1 MGGGAHPRLK
11 AAVTGSSGFQ
21 GKALVAKLAL
31 ENEVQGFDIAAED
44 AIDLRHEEPD
54 FRGCEVVYHL
64 AARVGGNRFTHGPQD
79 PDILL
84 DNCLIDEN
92 VLRGA
97 VRSEV
102 KRFVYASSGSVYPP
116 SAARPFR
123 EQEPIDFSKMESGTA
138 LAKAVGE
145 KLVLYLHLRKA
156 LPKVAILRPFN
167 VYGPGAPDSHVIPEL
182 MRRAREEPKLE
193 VTGGD
198 SMRSFLFVD
207 DAVDAYLLAGKFC
220 YPHPVNVAGKEV
232 VTVRWLAEMVLRSLG
247 RTDAPVVVDGALSFV
262 YGSSTLA
269 ETVYGWRDKV
279 KLADG
284 LRRTAVW
291 YNGVHPPPVR

>member
-1 MGGGAHPRLK
+1 MK

-138 LAKAVGE
+138 LA
-145 KLVLYLHLRKA
+145 
-156 LPKVAILRPFN
+156 
-167 VYGPGAPDSHVIPEL
+167 
-182 MRRAREEPKLE
+182 
-193 VTGGD
+193 
-198 SMRSFLFVD
+198 
-207 DAVDAYLLAGKFC
+207 
-220 YPHPVNVAGKEV
+220 
-232 VTVRWLAEMVLRSLG
+232 
-247 RTDAPVVVDGALSFV
+247 
-262 YGSSTLA
+262 
-269 ETVYGWRDKV
+269 
-279 KLADG
+279 
-284 LRRTAVW
+284 
-291 YNGVHPPPVR
+291 